1 MVTTTGPIPP
11 LSGIAPIATA
21 EVQPAA
27 SRLPLTEPEGPDIA
41 ELSRLGALLSRLTD
55 LQRSDPAHAQR
66 ALLAMGSELSARAAL
81 EGGDAQLRAL
91 ADAFTRAARTGDLSE
106 VRPPGPPRPDE
117 LIESTAPNTATAQG
131 QAASYA
137 LGEAPTRPDLTS
149 LLQDALSRTE
159 LTQRSADR
167 AERSADRVEQRR
179 VEHAE
184 AEQHSADR
192 VEQRRVEHAEAEQH
206 SADRVEQRRVE
217 HAEAEQRRVEHAEA
231 EQRGADRVEQR
242 RVEQAE
248 LEQRRVEQAELEQRS
263 ADRVEQRR
271 VEQAEAEQRSADRVE
286 PLG

>member
-192 VEQRRVEHAEAEQH
+192 VEQRRVEHAEAEQ
-206 SADRVEQRRVE
+206 
-217 HAEAEQRRVEHAEA
+217 RRVEHAEA